1 MAYHSNMV
9 RGDKKG
15 GGREKLVEFITLV
28 LEMGKSKGEYW
39 LWLRYKTKIIEELC
53 KWGLGKLRIN
63 IKEDDK

>member
-1 MAYHSNMV
+1 MK
-9 RGDKKG
+9 RIKELFEIGKG
-15 GGREKLVEFITLV
+15 RSYTLV